1 MQATTTQAG
10 EPKTGL
16 RDLPR
21 NVWVVTVTSFLTD
34 ISSEML
40 INLIPL
46 FLANV
51 LGVRTGVIGLIEGI
65 AETTASLLKVFSGGL
80 SDSLGERKWLTV
92 AGYALSTLAKPF
104 LYFANTWA
112 WVLGVR
118 FADRVGKGIRT
129 APRDALIADSTNER
143 HRGLAFGLHRAGDTA
158 GALVGLIIVLVV
170 VWVIQGGGLGL
181 TRATFQS
188 VVLIS
193 VFPAALAV
201 LVLALGAQDVPVTGE
216 RRRPP
221 GLSLRGFDARFKGF
235 LLIVVVFTL
244 GNSSDAFLILRA
256 QERGLSV
263 LGVMGMLVTFNLVYT
278 LVSGPAGA
286 LSDRIGRR
294 RLIAG
299 GWLAYGLIY
308 LGFALAG
315 AVWQV
320 WLLFALYGVYYGMA
334 EGASKAM
341 VADLV
346 FPEERGTAYGLY
358 NAAVGLTAFPA
369 SLIAGLLWQGI
380 GGWEGLGPRAPFF
393 FGAAI
398 ALIAVALLVWWL
410 PRGDVAG

>member
-1 MQATTTQAG
+1 MPEEQQAS
-10 EPKTGL
+10 L

-21 NVWVVTVTSFLTD
+21 NVWVVTATSFLTD
-34 ISSEML
+34 ISSEMI
-40 INLIPL
+40 INLVPL

-65 AETTASLLKVFSGGL
+65 AETTASLLKVFSGWL
-80 SDSLGERKWLTV
+80 SDRWGGRKWLTV

-129 APRDALIADSTNER
+129 APRDALIADSIDER

-158 GALVGLIIVLVV
+158 GALVGLVIVVVV
-170 VWVIQGGGLGL
+170 VWVAQGKGLEL

-193 VFPAALAV
+193 IFPAALAV

-216 RRRPP
+216 SRRPP

-235 LLIVVVFTL
+235 LLLVVVFTL

-263 LGVMGMLVTFNLVYT
+263 LGVMGMLVTFNFIYT

-286 LSDRIGRR
+286 LSDRVGRR

-299 GWLAYGLIY
+299 GWLAYGFIY
-308 LGFALAG
+308 LGFALANT
-315 AVWQV
+315 VWQV

-346 FPEERGTAYGLY
+346 FPEQRGTGYGVY
-358 NAAVGLTAFPA
+358 NAAIGLTAFPA
-369 SLIAGLLWQGI
+369 SLIAGLLWQGV
-380 GGWEGLGPRAPFF
+380 GGWEGLGPRAPFL
-393 FGAAI
+393 FGAAM
-398 ALIAVALLVWWL
+398 ALMAVVLLVWWL

>member
-1 MQATTTQAG
+1 MLEQLQTS
-10 EPKTGL
+10 L

-21 NVWVVTVTSFLTD
+21 NVWVVTATSFLTD
-34 ISSEML
+34 ISSEMI

-65 AETTASLLKVFSGGL
+65 AETTASLLKVFSGWL
-80 SDSLGERKWLTV
+80 SDRLGRRKWLTV

-104 LYFANTWA
+104 LYLANTWA
-112 WVLGVR
+112 GVLGVR

-129 APRDALIADSTNER
+129 APRDALIADSINER

-158 GALVGLIIVLVV
+158 GALVGLVIALLV
-170 VWVIQGGGLGL
+170 VWVAQGRGLAL

-193 VFPAALAV
+193 IVPAALAV
-201 LVLALGAQDVPVTGE
+201 LVLSVGAQDVPVTGE
-216 RRRPP
+216 RRSPP
-221 GLSLRGFDARFKGF
+221 SLSLRDFDARFKSF
-235 LLIVVVFTL
+235 LLVVVVFTL

-263 LGVMGMLVTFNLVYT
+263 LGVMGMLVTFNLVYA

-286 LSDRIGRR
+286 LSDRVGRR
-294 RLIAG
+294 LLIAS

-334 EGASKAM
+334 EGASRAM

-346 FPEERGTAYGLY
+346 CPEQRGTAYGLY

-380 GGWEGLGPRAPFF
+380 GDWEGLGPSAPFL
-393 FGAAI
+393 FGAILAFV
-398 ALIAVALLVWWL
+398 AVGLLVLWL
-410 PRGDVAG
+410 PQGSAAGSIL